1 MSKKLYT
8 YQAVDDLRNR
18 LRNEHGYTSI
28 QLREGVLGSGDFLC
42 IAPDEQH
49 YHFLVREVYLNEWSS
64 AHTIRRVGKISKAL
78 QAEIDTAIRELGAF
92 IA

>member
-1 MSKKLYT
+1 MAKNLYS
-8 YQAVDDLRNR
+8 YKAVDELRER

-42 IAPDEQH
+42 FAPDEQH

-64 AHTIRRVGKISKAL
+64 AHTIRRVSKISKAL
-78 QAEIDTAIRELGAF
+78 QAEIDTVIRAGAF